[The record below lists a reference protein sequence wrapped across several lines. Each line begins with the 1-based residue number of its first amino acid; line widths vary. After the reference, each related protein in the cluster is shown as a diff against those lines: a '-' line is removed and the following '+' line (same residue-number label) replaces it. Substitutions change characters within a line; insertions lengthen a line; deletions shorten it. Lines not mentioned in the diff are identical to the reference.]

1 MKEDIMRRTRLIGAF
16 LLTAVAGFIIS
27 GFAKSLPV
35 NGVVKAEATNQ
46 PIDSAMIVLFEGSL
60 SMSTMP
66 TTFDTIFTNK
76 DGTFQKTITITD
88 TAKGLISAVYK
99 TGYLAKT
106 AFKPFITGIPNSV
119 DLGTIL
125 LKTIA
130 DAKDTLQV
138 KGLVVDSITK
148 QPLQNALI
156 VITSGLIGDITID
169 SIVTGAD
176 GRFNEKIPYI
186 KNSPLFNEM
195 IYFASK
201 TDYQPKGGRKAIPAN
216 EIVDLGTIELYNP
229 NIAIKN
235 TVIKLIQGEPT
246 HVAVYTLNGK
256 MIYKGTTAL
265 FQKALNGLSS
275 SQQLIIRYYR
285 NDMLVGELKG
295 VSIK

>member
-1 MKEDIMRRTRLIGAF
+1 MMRHAKIIRAF
-16 LLTAVAGFIIS
+16 LVTVIAGLLFS
-27 GFAKSLPV
+27 VYGKTLPV
-35 NGVVKAEATNQ
+35 NGVVKAASNNQ
-46 PIDSAMIVLFEGSL
+46 PIDSAMVVLFEGSL

-66 TTFDTIFTNK
+66 STFDTIFTNK
-76 DGTFQKTITITD
+76 DGTFQKTITISD
-88 TAKGLISAVYK
+88 TAGGMISAVYK

-125 LKTIA
+125 LKSTA
-130 DAKDTLQV
+130 DAKDTLGV
-138 KGLVVDSITK
+138 KGLVIDSITK
-148 QPLQNALI
+148 QPLQNAVV